1 MRVWLDER
9 KGMEESMEI
18 ISFEKCHIPAAGLLV
33 HKAYQSER
41 EKVSCLRLIGCT
53 DALSNLIAGLA
64 GNGLG
69 VAALEDGKLAGF
81 LAGMAV
87 GELFGSSRGIYVPL
101 YAHGAA
107 GLDRGRLYQRMYAA
121 ASDIWVE
128 KGHLSHVITLHAHD
142 SVAVDAWFWQDF
154 GLRCVDSIRPLIDV
168 LPQGAGVYDIRRIMP
183 GEASTILESHKEHW
197 RYYKNAPMFM
207 LVHEDVSLN
216 GLEDWLNEK
225 DHYLWAAFENQMPV
239 AYMQL
244 RHGGETFVSD
254 DEKSMNICGAYVKP
268 GQRKSGYG
276 TALLQTIVHWMRE
289 NSFER
294 LGVDF
299 ESFNIEGS
307 RFWQKYFTP
316 FTYSLTRRIDE
327 RTYMPNDK

>member
-1 MRVWLDER
+1 
-9 KGMEESMEI
+9 MEI
-18 ISFEKCHIPAAGLLV
+18 LSFEKRHVPAAVLLV

-41 EKVSCLRLIGCT
+41 EKVPCLPLISST
-53 DALSNLIAGLA
+53 DALSDLIAGLA

-69 VAALEDGKLAGF
+69 VAALDDGKLIGF
-81 LAGMAV
+81 LTGMAV
-87 GELFGSSRGIYVPL
+87 SEFFGLSRGIYTPL
-101 YAHGAA
+101 YAHGAT
-107 GLDRGRLYQRMYAA
+107 GLDRGQLYQRMYAA
-121 ASDIWVE
+121 ASDSWV
-128 KGHLSHVITLHAHD
+128 KMGHLSHVITMHAHD

-168 LPQGAGVYDIRRIMP
+168 LPQGAADYDIRCIMP
-183 GEASTILESHKEHW
+183 GEAGTILELHQEHW
-197 RYYKNAPMFM
+197 RYYQNAPMFM
-207 LVHEDVSLN
+207 HVHEDVSLN
-216 GLEDWLNEK
+216 GIEDWLCEK
-225 DHYLWAAFENQMPV
+225 DHYLWAAFEKETPV

-276 TALLQTIVHWMRE
+276 TALLQTIVYWMRE
-289 NSFER
+289 SGFER

-299 ESFNIEGS
+299 ESFNIDGS
-307 RFWQKYFTP
+307 RFWRKHFTP

-327 RTYMPNDK
+327 RTYSNLDNSCGRVL